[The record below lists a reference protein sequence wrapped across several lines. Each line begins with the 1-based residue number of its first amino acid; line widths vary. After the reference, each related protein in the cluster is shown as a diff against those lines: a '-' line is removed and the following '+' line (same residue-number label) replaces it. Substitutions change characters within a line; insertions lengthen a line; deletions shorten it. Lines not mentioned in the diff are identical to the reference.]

1 MTYKYSVVTVAGR
14 SGKPAQRP
22 AATQPNTED
31 FLFWFQPVGG
41 ADLKMGHS
49 LPTKE
54 ETKSDCPV
62 ITLIYLVVATTK

>member
-41 ADLKMGHS
+41 ADLKMGRQS
-49 LPTKE
+49 TN
-54 ETKSDCPV
+54 
-62 ITLIYLVVATTK
+62 